1 MHSEAHV
8 AVFGGRGAG
17 GAGGALGG
25 VRQLVRLACGGLGV
39 DSDTAWS
46 DAHTPAAARAAA
58 GAVLDLAVRT
68 AKGELRNG
76 FAVVRPPGHHAEP
89 NQAMGF
95 CFFNSVAIAARIL
108 HTRHRLQR
116 ILIVDWVSIT
126 TAQSFISSFR

>member
-1 MHSEAHV
+1 MAH
-8 AVFGGRGAG
+8 FGGRAREAGPRDTGPAGPAGAA
-17 GAGGALGG
+17 GAPRDPP

-76 FAVVRPPGHHAEP
+76 
-89 NQAMGF
+89 
-95 CFFNSVAIAARIL
+95 
-108 HTRHRLQR
+108 
-116 ILIVDWVSIT
+116 
-126 TAQSFISSFR
+126 